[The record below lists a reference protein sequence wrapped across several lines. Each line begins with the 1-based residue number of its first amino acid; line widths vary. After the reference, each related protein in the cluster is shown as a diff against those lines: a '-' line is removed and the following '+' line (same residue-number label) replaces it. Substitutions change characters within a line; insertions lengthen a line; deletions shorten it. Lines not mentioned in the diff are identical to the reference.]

1 MDRKDRR
8 TCRRYYR
15 SCSSRHRRRNFYRSS
30 RRNRCSTSRRNSRR
44 TTCHTR
50 SRGFVRRCGQ
60 ECSGNVSKERGQQA
74 ASGAGGESGPAFAL
88 RAGRLL
94 ELPPIAW
101 AVDFRL
107 VRREGRV
114 VLRWEPPAAGGGEHC
129 EDERVAGVDHCSRF
143 AFSFLL
149 NAHSA
154 HSRVMQAGGLRLG
167 GRQAAGR
174 HDHGPSANS
183 YSPSPNP
190 SPARAEESSEHAR
203 RQARQVWCR
212 GTAV

>member
-1 MDRKDRR
+1 M
-8 TCRRYYR
+8 
-15 SCSSRHRRRNFYRSS
+15 
-30 RRNRCSTSRRNSRR
+30 
-44 TTCHTR
+44 
-50 SRGFVRRCGQ
+50 
-60 ECSGNVSKERGQQA
+60 
-74 ASGAGGESGPAFAL
+74 

-107 VRREGRV
+107 VRREERV
-114 VLRWEPPAAGGGEHC
+114 VVRWEPPAAGGGEHC

-154 HSRVMQAGGLRLG
+154 QHSRVMQAGGLRLG
-167 GRQAAGR
+167 GRQAGR
-174 HDHGPSANS
+174 HDHRSSAHP

-190 SPARAEESSEHAR
+190 LALRTRAGEHTRRAGAAGVVQRQLCCVRIGGGGAGQVSPQQGWRHTLCVVATRSRDHRITARFAESKFSL
-203 RQARQVWCR
+203 QPR
-212 GTAV
+212 GSPCSNP

>member
-1 MDRKDRR
+1 MLARR
-8 TCRRYYR
+8 EV
-15 SCSSRHRRRNFYRSS
+15 S
-30 RRNRCSTSRRNSRR
+30 RR
-44 TTCHTR
+44 
-50 SRGFVRRCGQ
+50 
-60 ECSGNVSKERGQQA
+60 
-74 ASGAGGESGPAFAL
+74 
-88 RAGRLL
+88 RAGRGASRPAVVAARARRPL

-107 VRREGRV
+107 VRREERV
-114 VLRWEPPAAGGGEHC
+114 VVRWEPPAAGGGEHC

-174 HDHGPSANS
+174 HDHRPSAKP

-190 SPARAEESSEHAR
+190 SPGTRAGEHASTAGAAGVVQRHSCELCEDR
-203 RQARQVWCR
+203 RRAVRAQAGQP
-212 GTAV
+212 TAGVEPPLV